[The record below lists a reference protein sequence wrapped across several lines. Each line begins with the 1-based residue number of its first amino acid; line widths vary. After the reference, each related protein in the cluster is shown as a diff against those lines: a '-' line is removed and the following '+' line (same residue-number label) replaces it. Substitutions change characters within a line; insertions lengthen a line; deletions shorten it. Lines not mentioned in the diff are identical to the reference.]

1 MANVDKSFTPITPDN
16 LVKRIED
23 VEVRRIFN
31 RDDDYAEILT
41 LKFIDEKIDELDR
54 KIDELRNEI
63 TEYRRLRGLVHSEA
77 QKVKLEP

>member
-16 LVKRIED
+16 S
-23 VEVRRIFN
+23 VRRIENVEVKRVFN

-54 KIDELRNEI
+54 KIDKLQVEI
-63 TEYRRLRGLVHSEA
+63 IEYRRLRGLVHSEA
-77 QKVKLEP
+77 QKVKLKP